1 MKARIFSLSRYLDE
15 CLRKAEYFRDEN
27 GIVIARVPEASGF
40 FAQGDCFEEA
50 RENLRDAIEGNVTLA
65 LQLGFE
71 IPQECASLGNLNDQ
85 DPHQK

>member
-1 MKARIFSLSRYLDE
+1 VKIGLTGEIMKARIFSLSRYLDE

-50 RENLRDAIEGNVTLA
+50 RENHPSSHPPRQRHKRRPHPTPKNLRGLVR
-65 LQLGFE
+65 
-71 IPQECASLGNLNDQ
+71 S
-85 DPHQK
+85 